1 MKTPIG
7 VSREVNQL
15 SRIKDPESPARR
27 GFLKASLGYFMLPAL
42 STPWLVSCGGSS
54 SSIAPTPRLTSVNN
68 FRDVAG
74 TSDQEAYSTSNG
86 RKLRRGVIY
95 RSNVLTPSP
104 TDLATLNTLNIRAD
118 YDLRTPGEIK
128 LQPDS
133 PLAGA
138 SYLNVN
144 LIGTPTN
151 PTPNLASAA
160 DGISFMENSYTELV
174 TDSGVRD
181 RLAQLFQKLA
191 TTSDSQVYHCS
202 GGKDRTGWV
211 TTILLNVIGVPQDVI
226 IQDYMLT
233 NVYSE
238 ASIQNSYQQ
247 MITTYGQSFAD
258 AYYPTLIADARYLNA
273 ALNQAVTS
281 YGTMASYINDNNGI
295 GLSSIVQTQLRN
307 KFLN

>member
-7 VSREVNQL
+7 VSREVNQF

-27 GFLKASLGYFMLPAL
+27 GFLKASLGSFLLPAL
-42 STPWLVSCGGSS
+42 STPWLVSCGSS
-54 SSIAPTPRLTSVNN
+54 SVALTPRLTSANN

-95 RSNVLTPSP
+95 RSNALAPSA

-118 YDLRTPGEIK
+118 YDLRTPGEIA
-128 LQPDS
+128 LQPDI
-133 PLAGA
+133 PPAGA
-138 SYLNVN
+138 IYLNVN
-144 LIGTPTN
+144 LIGTATN
-151 PTPNLASAA
+151 PTPKLTSAA
-160 DGISFMENSYTELV
+160 DGISFMENAYTELV

-191 TTSDSQVYHCS
+191 TTSDSQVYHCD

-211 TTILLNVIGVPQDVI
+211 TTILLNVMGVPQDVI

-247 MITTYGQSFAD
+247 MITADGQSIAD
-258 AYYPTLIADARYLNA
+258 AYYTTLIADERYLYA
-273 ALNQAVTS
+273 GLDQVVTS
-281 YGTMASYINDNNGI
+281 YGTMASYINEGI

>member
-7 VSREVNQL
+7 VSREVNQF

-27 GFLKASLGYFMLPAL
+27 RFLKASLGSFLLPAL
-42 STPWLVSCGGSS
+42 STPWLVSCGGSGS
-54 SSIAPTPRLTSVNN
+54 VAPTPRLTSVNN

-95 RSNVLTPSP
+95 RSNALAPSA

-118 YDLRTPGEIK
+118 YDLRTPGEIA
-128 LQPDS
+128 LQPDI
-133 PLAGA
+133 PPAGA
-138 SYLNVN
+138 IYLNVN
-144 LIGTPTN
+144 LIGTATN
-151 PTPNLASAA
+151 PTPKLTSAA

-211 TTILLNVIGVPQDVI
+211 TTILLNVMGVPQDVI

-247 MITTYGQSFAD
+247 MITADGQSIAD
-258 AYYPTLIADARYLNA
+258 AYYTTLIADERYLYA
-273 ALNQAVTS
+273 GLDQVVTS
-281 YGTMASYINDNNGI
+281 YGTMASYINEGI

>member
-211 TTILLNVIGVPQDVI
+211 TTILLNVMGRDHPRLHADKCLFRGLNPKLLSANDHHLWPVFRRCLLSHFDSRREVSQCGLEPGGNKLRD
-226 IQDYMLT
+226 
-233 NVYSE
+233 N
-238 ASIQNSYQQ
+238 
-247 MITTYGQSFAD
+247 GQ
-258 AYYPTLIADARYLNA
+258 LHQR
-273 ALNQAVTS
+273 
-281 YGTMASYINDNNGI
+281 
-295 GLSSIVQTQLRN
+295 
-307 KFLN
+307 